1 MMNFFNVKKKTRVQI
16 LFITKIII
24 IRVAGIAGA
33 SLDLNRPKRIS
44 SRNLPHPHPCHST
57 KEERQETHSC
67 RPKDLVAQ
75 KEEYY

>member
-1 MMNFFNVKKKTRVQI
+1 MMYFSMSILRKKTRVQI

-44 SRNLPHPHPCHST
+44 SRNLPHPCHST
-57 KEERQETHSC
+57 KKERQETHSS

-75 KEEYY
+75 KEVYN